1 MAERHL
7 WYAVRNAEGQFSVWR
22 NHLPVPA
29 GWDPVHQADTKE
41 ECLEFIE
48 RTWTDIRPASSR

>member
-1 MAERHL
+1 MEERHH
-7 WYAVRNAEGQFSVWR
+7 WYAVRNAEGQYSVWR

-29 GWDPVHQADTKE
+29 GWEPVHQAGTKE
-41 ECLEFIE
+41 ACLEYID

>member
-1 MAERHL
+1 MEERHQ
-7 WYAVRNAEGQFSVWR
+7 WCAVRNAEGQYSIWR

-29 GWDPVHQADTKE
+29 GWEPVHQADTKE
-41 ECLEFIE
+41 ACLEYIE